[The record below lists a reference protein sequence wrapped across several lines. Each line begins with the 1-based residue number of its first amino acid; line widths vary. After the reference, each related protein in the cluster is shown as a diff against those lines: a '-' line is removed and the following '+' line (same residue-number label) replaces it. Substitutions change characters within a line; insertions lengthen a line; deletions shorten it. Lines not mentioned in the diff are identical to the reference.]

1 MIYNVMR
8 KCYYQILK
16 YRENF
21 EQWKYQNRVSKN
33 DVVFLEK
40 VKVDCKSNL
49 EGMNTIGG
57 NSCLRNVNIG
67 YGTYLGADCYFEGT
81 DIGKFCSI
89 ANNVRI
95 VAGNHPIKK
104 FVSTHPAFY
113 SKMME
118 ERFGYV
124 HEQLYNEFK
133 FVDIKRKKF
142 VDIGNDVWIGAGV
155 TIMEGIR
162 IGDGAV
168 IAANAVVTKDV
179 KPYEIV
185 GGIPAKHIKNRFTED
200 EVLFLKEFKWW
211 NRDVKWIKE
220 NALAFSDIERFM
232 RENG

>member
-1 MIYNVMR
+1 
-8 KCYYQILK
+8 
-16 YRENF
+16 
-21 EQWKYQNRVSKN
+21 
-33 DVVFLEK
+33 
-40 VKVDCKSNL
+40 
-49 EGMNTIGG
+49 
-57 NSCLRNVNIG
+57 
-67 YGTYLGADCYFEGT
+67 
-81 DIGKFCSI
+81 
-89 ANNVRI
+89 
-95 VAGNHPIKK
+95 
-104 FVSTHPAFY
+104 
-113 SKMME
+113 MME

>member
-1 MIYNVMR
+1 M
-8 KCYYQILK
+8 
-16 YRENF
+16 
-21 EQWKYQNRVSKN
+21 
-33 DVVFLEK
+33 
-40 VKVDCKSNL
+40 
-49 EGMNTIGG
+49 
-57 NSCLRNVNIG
+57 
-67 YGTYLGADCYFEGT
+67 GADCYFEGT

-162 IGDGAV
+162 IGDGVV